1 MLNMKYTFTR
11 LLVDQDDFSACF
23 DFYKNVLG
31 FKVTWGEGDNVY
43 ASFDTG
49 VTNIAINAYW
59 TVSEPLGLP
68 ADRPQTDR
76 AILIFE
82 VENVDAAYED
92 LQTRGVTFTHPP
104 TDRADWGIRTA
115 HFRDPAGN
123 LLEINQYLS
132 Q

>member
-1 MLNMKYTFTR
+1 MKYTFTR
-11 LLVDQDDFSACF
+11 LLVDQADFQACF

-49 VTNIAINAYW
+49 STNLAINAYW
-59 TVSEPLGLP
+59 TVSEPLHLP
-68 ADRPQTDR
+68 EERPKTDR
-76 AILIFE
+76 SILIFE
-82 VENVDAAYED
+82 VEDVDAKYEE
-92 LQTRGVTFTHPP
+92 LKTRGVIFTHPP
-104 TDRADWGIRTA
+104 EDRTEWGIRTA

-123 LLEINQYLS
+123 LIEINKYLA